1 MCGCNE
7 YVNSGVIV
15 DAMKSKCVMYY
26 LNIPFVLFKFFF
38 FFKSNSYPKQ
48 DKVVLTFPLK
58 SMLAKKGYAFLSA
71 ISDGHLN

>member
-7 YVNSGVIV
+7 YVNSNVIV

-26 LNIPFVLFKFFF
+26 LNIPFVLFNLFFF

-48 DKVVLTFPLK
+48 DKVVLTFILR
-58 SMLAKKGYAFLSA
+58 SVLATKGYSFF
-71 ISDGHLN
+71 

>member
-26 LNIPFVLFKFFF
+26 LNIPFVLFNFFF
-38 FFKSNSYPKQ
+38 F
-48 DKVVLTFPLK
+48 
-58 SMLAKKGYAFLSA
+58 
-71 ISDGHLN
+71 